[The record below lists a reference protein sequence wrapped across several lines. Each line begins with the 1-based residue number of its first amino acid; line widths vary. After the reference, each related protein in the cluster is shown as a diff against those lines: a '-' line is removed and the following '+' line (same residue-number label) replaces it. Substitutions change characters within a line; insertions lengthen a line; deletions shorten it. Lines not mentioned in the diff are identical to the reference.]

1 MRCINKGP
9 KLLSLSPRITVV
21 GRPPPCAPTVPVVV
35 QQHPSQN
42 QLLAALPAAD
52 FDRIAGFLEI
62 KRMALG
68 ERLYAAGGT
77 LSHLY
82 FPTSCVIS
90 LHYEMANGD
99 SSEFSAVGNEG
110 AVGLSLFLADATMSS
125 AALVQ
130 TGGYAY
136 RLELAALRQEIDLA
150 GAAWQL
156 LLRYTQAHLSQVS
169 QQAICKSH
177 HMIDQKLCSWLLQ
190 RLDRSPNTEITITQD
205 LIASAL
211 GVRREGVNESTK
223 KLQQLGLV
231 SCRRGHITVLNRDRL
246 ERLTCECYAVVKK
259 EFSRLLPCPM
269 LVAM

>member
-1 MRCINKGP
+1 MPAFMAQR
-9 KLLSLSPRITVV
+9 
-21 GRPPPCAPTVPVVV
+21 
-35 QQHPSQN
+35 PSQN
-42 QLLAALPAAD
+42 HLLAALPDAD
-52 FDRIAGFLEI
+52 FQRIAGHLEL
-62 KRMALG
+62 RPMALG
-68 ERLYAAGGT
+68 DLLYSAGET

-90 LHYEMANGD
+90 LHYEMANGT
-99 SSEFSAVGNEG
+99 SSEFSSVGIEG
-110 AVGLSLFLADATMSS
+110 AVGLSLFLGDATMSS

-136 RLELAALRQEIDLA
+136 RLEQTFLQQEFNRA
-150 GAAWQL
+150 GAALQL

-177 HMIDQKLCSWLLQ
+177 HQIDQKLCGWLLQ
-190 RLDRSPNTEITITQD
+190 RLDRCPDTEIAITQD
-205 LIASAL
+205 LIAASL
-211 GVRREGVNESTK
+211 GVRREGINESTM
-223 KLQQLGLV
+223 KLQQLGLI
-231 SCRRGHITVLNRDRL
+231 SCRRGHITVLNRDGL